1 MRRHAIPDML
11 GTEPGALLQI
21 LADVSLQTNDLA
33 DAMTRLMNCGL
44 PHEIEQVIRRI
55 SDQLQDRVMAW
66 GLFLDWLVSALQVE
80 ATTSRH
86 AKRLLAASLQGLD
99 DDVRDEIRAVL
110 KNMLP
115 DVTEDSWGT
124 VGEDDD
130 VFDVELLIARQRL

>member
-1 MRRHAIPDML
+1 
-11 GTEPGALLQI
+11 
-21 LADVSLQTNDLA
+21 
-33 DAMTRLMNCGL
+33 
-44 PHEIEQVIRRI
+44 
-55 SDQLQDRVMAW
+55 MAW
-66 GLFLDWLVSALQVE
+66 GLFLDWLVSVLQVE
-80 ATTSRH
+80 ANTSRH

-99 DDVRDEIRAVL
+99 DDVRDEIRSVL